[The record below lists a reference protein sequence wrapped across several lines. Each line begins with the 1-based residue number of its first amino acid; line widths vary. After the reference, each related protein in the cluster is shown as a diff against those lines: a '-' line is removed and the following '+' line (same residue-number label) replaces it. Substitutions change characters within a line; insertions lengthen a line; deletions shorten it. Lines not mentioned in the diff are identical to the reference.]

1 MSTISKLITP
11 ATISLES
18 TRSKTGTGKTAANKI
33 GGYRWM
39 VASRVLAAV
48 VGGYALTS
56 AATVLL
62 ALVWPLPQ
70 AEAVAATT
78 MLSFTL
84 YTVVIL
90 WIFTVKQLRTI
101 WLSLMTAT
109 ALCMVLS
116 WLLLPAGGVA

>member
-1 MSTISKLITP
+1 MSTMPEST
-11 ATISLES
+11 SLEPTLRDPAAS
-18 TRSKTGTGKTAANKI
+18 DDTRR
-33 GGYRWM
+33 YRRM

-62 ALVWPLPQ
+62 ALIWPLPK
-70 AEAVAATT
+70 AEAVAAST

-90 WIFTVKQLRTI
+90 WIFTAKRLRTI
-101 WLSLMTAT
+101 WLGLFIST
-109 ALCMVLS
+109 ALCAGLS
-116 WLLLPAGGVA
+116 WWLLPLGGAA

>member
-1 MSTISKLITP
+1 MRAVASDS
-11 ATISLES
+11 A
-18 TRSKTGTGKTAANKI
+18 R
-33 GGYRWM
+33 YRWM

-70 AEAVAATT
+70 AQAVLAST

-84 YTVVIL
+84 YTVVIV
-90 WIFTVKQLRTI
+90 WIFAVKRLRTL
-101 WLSLMTAT
+101 WLGLFIAT
-109 ALCMVLS
+109 AVCAGLS
-116 WLLLPAGGVA
+116 WLLLSGATA